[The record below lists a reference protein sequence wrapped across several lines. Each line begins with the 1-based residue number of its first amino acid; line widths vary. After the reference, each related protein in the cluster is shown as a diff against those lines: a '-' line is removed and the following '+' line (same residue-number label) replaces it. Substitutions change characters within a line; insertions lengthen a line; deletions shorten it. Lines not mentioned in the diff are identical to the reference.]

1 MFTCSQLTI
10 SSTEHGSPEA
20 WVVWSVSPPAH
31 GTWSHISPSSDVE
44 TLRSEHVTIT
54 TPHFPLFSSLV
65 ASMWHLWASQDGWET
80 AQTGGHYSWPGCDT
94 DNLVSIISQ
103 TLSRPQLSSSPGMA
117 ITTRDTN
124 WVPNIFQ
131 WLPME
136 TIGSMIKVLRHR
148 NCPSL
153 HCGESF
159 KRPRLSLQATV
170 MFQVSGCS
178 WAQARCTLGISRGW
192 LCCKY
197 VVHTAQGDLKPAR
210 VDKLIFNNVLRMI
223 LDIMLRTFILFIK
236 KFNITAECLS
246 DRSGSIQ
253 CFWSNI
259 YGKKWRQHQNWN
271 CLNKTLFGKAFS
283 DIVSCLQLV
292 IGTYIE
298 ALLYIDCMQQKSFHL
313 KSGGTQISSSLF
325 TDHKVELWT

>member
-1 MFTCSQLTI
+1 M
-10 SSTEHGSPEA
+10 
-20 WVVWSVSPPAH
+20 
-31 GTWSHISPSSDVE
+31 
-44 TLRSEHVTIT
+44 
-54 TPHFPLFSSLV
+54 PHFPLFSSLV
-65 ASMWHLWASQDGWET
+65 ASMCHLWASPDGWET

-178 WAQARCTLGISRGW
+178 WAEAQCTPGISRGW

-197 VVHTAQGDLKPAR
+197 VVHTALGDLKPGSCWQINFQQCTEDDPWYHVKDIHSIHQKIQYHR
-210 VDKLIFNNVLRMI
+210 RMSQRQIWVNPVFLIKYLWQKVETTPKLKLSEQNFVWQSIFWY
-223 LDIMLRTFILFIK
+223 
-236 KFNITAECLS
+236 CQLS
-246 DRSGSIQ
+246 AACYWD
-253 CFWSNI
+253 
-259 YGKKWRQHQNWN
+259 
-271 CLNKTLFGKAFS
+271 L
-283 DIVSCLQLV
+283 
-292 IGTYIE
+292 E
-298 ALLYIDCMQQKSFHL
+298 ALLYVDCSKNPFIWSREEPKSAVHCLLTTKLNFEH
-313 KSGGTQISSSLF
+313 KKCLF
-325 TDHKVELWT
+325 NLNLHGSRL